1 MAELLKLLE
10 ERNMSNYS
18 IIIDNL
24 RVHKVTAIKELIE
37 CKAHSLHFL
46 PPYSPQLSPIE
57 ECFSKWKAIIKAR
70 SPDNTEDLHESINV
84 AHEAITA
91 DNCVSFSNHAR
102 EFAVKA
108 LRNEHF

>member
-91 DNCVSFSNHAR
+91 DNCVSFFNHAR
-102 EFAVKA
+102 EFEVKA